1 MPAVA
6 AAVLNLSGSVPHVK
20 PFPVTTPFGI
30 RSPLHRNN
38 YAVQDWCSK
47 PSGNYK
53 PRGIMCKANLP
64 PNHIL
69 SISRGSRGPQ
79 HELHSWAPKGSFFSG
94 NQDTQSDT
102 ILFSSRERSMTTPRA
117 FKDVPFR
124 IQYPVITEKPEWWWR
139 TLACVPYL
147 IALQISD
154 VGYYLQPFLERYELF
169 EDLIY
174 FVPGAITRLPIWFSM
189 VYCYFGYI
197 GLVKNKHWPHFFRF
211 HLMMGMLLETALQ
224 ILWYT
229 CNFFPLIHYS
239 GKLGMHFWAGVGFFY
254 MFVLLQCVKCALSG
268 MYAHIPFVSDA
279 AYIHTLF
286 HIGGF
291 QRPF

>member
-1 MPAVA
+1 MTRMPAVD
-6 AAVLNLSGSVPHVK
+6 AAVVK
-20 PFPVTTPFGI
+20 RYPVTTPSDI
-30 RSPLHRNN
+30 RSSLHRR
-38 YAVQDWCSK
+38 S
-47 PSGNYK
+47 SG
-53 PRGIMCKANLP
+53 PR
-64 PNHIL
+64 
-69 SISRGSRGPQ
+69 Q
-79 HELHSWAPKGSFFSG
+79 ELHSWAPKEKLHSQVFAASSSFFSG
-94 NQDTQSDT
+94 NQDIQSGT
-102 ILFSSRERSMTTPRA
+102 IRFLAARERSKMTPRA

-174 FVPGAITRLPIWFSM
+174 FVPGAIGRLPTWFSM

-197 GLVKNKHWPHFFRF
+197 GLVKNKDWPHFFRF

-254 MFVLLQCVKCALSG
+254 MFVLLQCVKCALGG